1 MKISLRLAAPVI
13 AGLVSLAA
21 MLVSGATF
29 AAGPKITGHMQNFT
43 LAPAARSRAGVQW
56 KDGDGKAVGLD
67 DYKGKVVLLNFWAT
81 WCAPCIRELPSLDR
95 LQASLAGDDFSVVA
109 LNINREGKRKAK
121 RMMRRLKLK
130 NLGLN
135 LDREVMVAKS
145 LGVLNIPTTFLFD
158 RKGREIGKLEGGAE
172 WDEKESI
179 TLIRYFIDNPDHA
192 DTLPAFAKEK
202 K

>member
-1 MKISLRLAAPVI
+1 MQISLGLRPLMI

-21 MLVSGATF
+21 IQAPATAR
-29 AAGPKITGHMQNFT
+29 AAGPELTGHMQNFI
-43 LAPAARSRAGVQW
+43 LAPAARSRAGIKW
-56 KDGDGKAVGLD
+56 KNANGEAVGLG

-95 LQASLAGDDFSVVA
+95 LQAALGGDYFAVVA

-130 NLGLN
+130 NLPLN
-135 LDREVMVAKS
+135 LDREVKVAKT
-145 LGVLNIPTTFLFD
+145 LRVLNMPTTFLFD
-158 RKGREIGKLEGGAE
+158 RQGREIGKMEGGAE

-179 TLIRYFIDNPDHA
+179 RLMKYFIDNPGHA
-192 DTLPAFAKEK
+192 DTLPDFVK
-202 K
+202 KKK